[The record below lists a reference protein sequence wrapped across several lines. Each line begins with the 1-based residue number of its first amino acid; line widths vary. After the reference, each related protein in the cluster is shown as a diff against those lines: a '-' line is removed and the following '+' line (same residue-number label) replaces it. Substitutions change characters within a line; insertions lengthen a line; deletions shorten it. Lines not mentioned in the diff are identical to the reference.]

1 MAYETSLDDLPI
13 IIERERIYYKA
24 LLGGKGN
31 PHSVDPKHLEYLL
44 PGDRLLTV
52 DLHYTAMESEIG
64 FPFHRLT
71 CTMRLDGK
79 RITQAQLSNLCT

>member
-1 MAYETSLDDLPI
+1 MYETNLDNIPLI
-13 IIERERIYYKA
+13 VERERIYYKA
-24 LLGGKGN
+24 LLGGKGDPN
-31 PHSVDPKHLEYLL
+31 SPDPKHLEYQL

-64 FPFHRLT
+64 FPFNRLT

-79 RITQAQLSNLCT
+79 RITQAQLSKLCT